1 MKAIK
6 VLVGLVFDDWRLVTT
21 LLIGIIVAL
30 LLVAAHAALLGA
42 IAFWIALPVSLW
54 ISTDA
59 ELKKK
64 LKS

>member
-21 LLIGIIVAL
+21 LIIGILVAV
-30 LLVAAHAALLGA
+30 LLVVAHLALLGA

-54 ISTDA
+54 ISTNA
-59 ELKKK
+59 ELRKK
-64 LKS
+64 LGS